1 MSKLDE
7 IFNELSISIERSTES
22 MRHDLIVKVRGAQV
36 YAEMLEGVSVDYYG
50 MPTPL
55 QQMATISVPEPRI
68 ITIKP
73 WEQSQLKN
81 IDKAIREIDLNLNP
95 QIHSN
100 FIRVLIPVLSD
111 ARRKELVRLAKKYG
125 EESKAVIHRK
135 YLLGANE
142 QIAQLE
148 ADGELSG
155 NEASQAYSKVEQ
167 LGAVGIKRIDEI
179 VAAKEKEIL
188 TG

>member
-1 MSKLDE
+1 M
-7 IFNELSISIERSTES
+7 
-22 MRHDLIVKVRGAQV
+22 GAI
-36 YAEMLEGVSVDYYG
+36 A
-50 MPTPL
+50 
-55 QQMATISVPEPRI
+55 I
-68 ITIKP
+68 
-73 WEQSQLKN
+73 KN
-81 IDKAIREIDLNLNP
+81 IDKAIRESDLNLNP

-167 LGAVGIKRIDEI
+167 LGAVAIKQIDEI

>member
-73 WEQSQLKN
+73 WEQSQLK
-81 IDKAIREIDLNLNP
+81 
-95 QIHSN
+95 
-100 FIRVLIPVLSD
+100 
-111 ARRKELVRLAKKYG
+111 
-125 EESKAVIHRK
+125 
-135 YLLGANE
+135 
-142 QIAQLE
+142 
-148 ADGELSG
+148 
-155 NEASQAYSKVEQ
+155 
-167 LGAVGIKRIDEI
+167 
-179 VAAKEKEIL
+179 IL
-188 TG
+188 TRQSVRAT